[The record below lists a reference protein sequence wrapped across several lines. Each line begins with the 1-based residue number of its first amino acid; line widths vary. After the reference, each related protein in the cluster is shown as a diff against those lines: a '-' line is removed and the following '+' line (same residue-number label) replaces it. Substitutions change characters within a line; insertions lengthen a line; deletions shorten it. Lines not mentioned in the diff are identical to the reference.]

1 MRSPNPS
8 SEVVVTP
15 QEISDHDE
23 ELRQKREKLTLFLRP
38 VDTLRLFSASV
49 CSLTSYVIR
58 SCVSHPAFLQLI
70 VPVFF
75 LWILSKQIP
84 GKPLLVLCSSADCS
98 KFKSQCLHYCQSDS
112 NCEV

>member
-1 MRSPNPS
+1 MSPNPS

-38 VDTLRLFSASV
+38 IDTLRLFSASV

-58 SCVSHPAFLQLI
+58 SSVSHPAFLQLI
-70 VPVFF
+70 VPLFF
-75 LWILSKQIP
+75 LWLLSKQIP
-84 GKPLLVLCSSADCS
+84 GKLSYS
-98 KFKSQCLHYCQSDS
+98 
-112 NCEV
+112 